1 MEIICFGTTQNTSA
15 TTGSSMDSYLLGSH
29 TWKIEEDYKKCSIRG
44 EAYVRRLKLSGCQ
57 DDEFTCSDGQCISMV
72 ERCDQIIQCRD
83 ESDEMECSI
92 LLIKDSYNKKVPPF
106 TIDKKNKLILPVKVY
121 ISTNLKNVI
130 EISEVN
136 HLIELEALW
145 IPYIIFDN
153 TDNEDAVT
161 IYDTRSSV
169 SVKRE
174 GSFTR
179 SGPEIADEIEIF
191 QGKENRITM
200 NQTHSKK
207 FHCTYLLHYFPFDT
221 QVRIRRSR
229 YELNQ
234 ICVGLQYEAEA
245 GPV

>member
-1 MEIICFGTTQNTSA
+1 M
-15 TTGSSMDSYLLGSH
+15 
-29 TWKIEEDYKKCSIRG
+29 
-44 EAYVRRLKLSGCQ
+44 
-57 DDEFTCSDGQCISMV
+57 
-72 ERCDQIIQCRD
+72 
-83 ESDEMECSI
+83 
-92 LLIKDSYNKKVPPF
+92 
-106 TIDKKNKLILPVKVY
+106 IDKKTKLILPVKVY

-136 HLIELEALW
+136 HLIELKFGITLVWYENRVSYHNLKRKEALNKFSDTELEALW

-174 GSFTR
+174 GSFIR
-179 SGPEIADEIEIF
+179 SGPETADEIEIF